1 MPTISKNMK
10 LLVIVESPSKV
21 HTVSE
26 ILKELGYNKAVVLAS
41 VGHTTRIKDVQDSY
55 KNTGIYPKED
65 FRIEWEIDP
74 EKRKIIEYLRTQ
86 ARTCDLVLIA
96 SDPDREGESLGNH
109 IKNLLNLDETQYYRI
124 KYHSITRAE
133 IQKAL
138 ENPEK
143 MNKALCDA
151 AESRQIVDKMLG
163 YALSPVAKAYVG
175 ARSVG
180 RCQSAGLKLVAD
192 REREIQNFVPEYY
205 YDLFLHFVKNNT
217 EFKAK
222 YIGTASE
229 KVDKITSTTLL
240 NDIKFACGGDFV
252 LTDKKVSTRK
262 ESPKPPFC
270 TATFQQEAATKLNL
284 KIKDAMSCAQK
295 LFEAGRISYMR
306 TDSTAIA
313 NDFLP
318 GLKAAIEQ
326 TYGAGMYKKPVAG
339 LKATNAQEGHEA
351 LRVTDPMLTPEEFA
365 KLETKDLLVK
375 VYKLIWQ
382 RTLASAMPPAEYAET
397 SYTVI
402 NNGHLFKFAYKE
414 LTKLGYKVLYSVTD
428 EPKKATEAFSIGEVL
443 EKPSLEEQKKET
455 LPPPRFTEATLVKE
469 LQQLGIG
476 RPSTYAQIVETL
488 LSPKRGY
495 CDLINK
501 DIIPTTKG
509 LQLSS
514 FLDRAF
520 SSIINLNYTKQLE
533 DSLDAIANKQFAKLD
548 FLRSFFISLEDS
560 ISANKENV
568 DDVMQYEQKFC
579 PYCGEEMI
587 LRRSRYGKLFYGCS
601 TYPACKGILNFD

>member
-1 MPTISKNMK
+1 MFTISKNMK
-10 LLVIVESPSKV
+10 ILVIVESPSKV

-26 ILKELGYNKAVVLAS
+26 ILKELGYTKAVVIAS

-65 FRIEWEIDP
+65 FRVEWEIDP
-74 EKRKIIEYLRTQ
+74 EKRKIIENLRTQ
-86 ARTCDLVLIA
+86 ARMCDLVLIA

-109 IKNLLNLDETQYYRI
+109 IKNLLSLDETQYYRI
-124 KYHSITRAE
+124 KYHSITKAE

-151 AESRQIVDKMLG
+151 AESRQVVDKMLG
-163 YALSPVAKAYVG
+163 YALSPVAKAYIG

-192 REREIQNFVPEYY
+192 REREIQNFAPEYY
-205 YDLFLHFVKNNT
+205 YDLFLYFVKNNT

-240 NDIKFACGGDFV
+240 NDIKFVCRGDFV

-326 TYGAGMYKKPVAG
+326 TYGAGMYKKPITGV
-339 LKATNAQEGHEA
+339 KVTNAQEGHEA

-382 RTLASAMPPAEYAET
+382 RTLASAMPPAEYTET
-397 SYTVI
+397 SYTI
-402 NNGHLFKFAYKE
+402 TNKGHLFKFAHKE
-414 LTKLGYKVLYSVTD
+414 LIKLGYKVLYSIPD
-428 EPKKATEAFSIGEVL
+428 ETRKVAEVFSVGEIL

-501 DIIPTTKG
+501 DIVPTTKG

-533 DSLDAIANKQFAKLD
+533 DSLDAIANQQFSKLD
-548 FLRSFFISLEDS
+548 FLRDFFISLENS

-601 TYPACKGILNFD
+601 TYPACKGILNTD

>member
-1 MPTISKNMK
+1 MLTISKNMK
-10 LLVIVESPSKV
+10 ILVIVESPSKV

-26 ILKELGYNKAVVLAS
+26 ILKELGYTKAVVLAS

-74 EKRKIIEYLRTQ
+74 EKRKIIDNLRAQ
-86 ARTCDLVLIA
+86 ARICDLVLIA

-124 KYHSITRAE
+124 KYHSITKAE

-229 KVDKITSTTLL
+229 KVDKITSTVLL
-240 NDIKFACGGDFV
+240 NDIKFACRGDFV
-252 LTDKKVSTRK
+252 LTDKKVSTHK

-313 NDFLP
+313 SDFLP
-318 GLKAAIEQ
+318 SLRATIEQ
-326 TYGAGMYKKPVAG
+326 TYGAGTYKKPTAG
-339 LKATNAQEGHEA
+339 AKATNAQEGHEA

-382 RTLASAMPPAEYAET
+382 RTLASAMLPAEYAET
-397 SYTVI
+397 SYIIT

-414 LTKLGYKVLYSVTD
+414 PIKLGYKVLYYATD
-428 EPKKATEAFSIGEVL
+428 ETKKVSEVFSVGEIL
-443 EKPSLEEQKKET
+443 EKSSLKEQKKET

-469 LQQLGIG
+469 LQQRGIG

-488 LSPKRGY
+488 LSPKRSY

-501 DIIPTTKG
+501 DIVPTTKG

-533 DSLDAIANKQFAKLD
+533 DSLDAIANQQFSKLD
-548 FLRSFFISLEDS
+548 FLRDFFISLENS
-560 ISANKENV
+560 ISANKEDV

>member
-1 MPTISKNMK
+1 MK
-10 LLVIVESPSKV
+10 ILVIVESPSKV

-26 ILKELGYNKAVVLAS
+26 ILKELGYTKAVVLAS
-41 VGHTTRIKDVQDSY
+41 VGHTTRIKDVRDSY

-74 EKRKIIEYLRTQ
+74 EKRKIIENLRAQ
-86 ARTCDLVLIA
+86 ARICDLVLIA

-205 YDLFLHFVKNNT
+205 YDLFLHFVKNNA

-222 YIGTASE
+222 YVGTASE
-229 KVDKITSTTLL
+229 KVDKITSTALL

-326 TYGAGMYKKPVAG
+326 TYGAGMYKKPTVG
-339 LKATNAQEGHEA
+339 VKATNAQEGHEA
-351 LRVTDPMLTPEEFA
+351 LRITDPTLTPEEFA

-402 NNGHLFKFAYKE
+402 NNGHLFKFAHKE

-601 TYPACKGILNFD
+601 TYPVCKGILNFD

>member
-1 MPTISKNMK
+1 MLTISKNMK
-10 LLVIVESPSKV
+10 ILVIVESPSKV

-74 EKRKIIEYLRTQ
+74 EKRKIIENLRAQ
-86 ARTCDLVLIA
+86 ARICDLVLIA

-124 KYHSITRAE
+124 KYHSITKAE

-205 YDLFLHFVKNNT
+205 YDLFLHFTKNNT

-229 KVDKITSTTLL
+229 KVDKITSTALL

-252 LTDKKVSTRK
+252 LTDKKVSTKK

-313 NDFLP
+313 SDFLP
-318 GLKAAIEQ
+318 SLKTAIEQ
-326 TYGAGMYKKPVAG
+326 TYGTGMYKKPTAG
-339 LKATNAQEGHEA
+339 AKATNAQEGHEA
-351 LRVTDPMLTPEEFA
+351 LRVTDPMLTPEDFA

-397 SYTVI
+397 SYTI
-402 NNGHLFKFAYKE
+402 TNNGHLFRFAYKE
-414 LTKLGYKVLYSVTD
+414 LTKLGYKVLYSASD
-428 EPKKATEAFSIGEVL
+428 ETKKVAEVFSVGEIL

-455 LPPPRFTEATLVKE
+455 LPPPRFTEATLVRE

-501 DIIPTTKG
+501 DIVPTTKG

-533 DSLDAIANKQFAKLD
+533 DSLDAIANQQFSKLD
-548 FLRSFFISLEDS
+548 FLRDFFISLESS

-601 TYPACKGILNFD
+601 TYPTCKGILNFD